1 MTKEILIKSAIR
13 LLVNEQI
20 KQGSW
25 GYALEEDSAYE
36 VSWKDVLN
44 WLEQQPNRCDS
55 CIHSEEQDGSNCY
68 ECVKGMADNFEV
80 QSCEDCISRQAAIDV
95 VRKWFDKIQ
104 LNGDICLD
112 GIASLPSV
120 TPQKKST
127 GSWVEKQVVDNEEV
141 EIEQWQ
147 SARCSKCDKYHT
159 TPYLYYFDDYNY
171 CPNCGA
177 KMEVADEKSND
188 SM

>member
-13 LLVNEQI
+13 TLINEQV

-55 CIHSEEQDGSNCY
+55 CIHSEERDGSNCY
-68 ECVKGMADNFEV
+68 ECVKGMADNFEA
-80 QSCEDCISRQAAIDV
+80 QPCEDCIERAEVLMHSHIEYDDDGVGHLVIDV
-95 VRKWFDKIQ
+95 E
-104 LNGDICLD
+104 DIKE
-112 GIASLPSV
+112 LPSV
-120 TPQKKST
+120 TPQPKVGKWWERTRYPQES
-127 GSWVEKQVVDNEEV
+127 
-141 EIEQWQ
+141 
-147 SARCSKCDKYHT
+147 RCWDCSECQETVFERTD
-159 TPYLYYFDDYNY
+159 Y

-177 KMEVADEKSND
+177 KMEVDK
-188 SM
+188 

>member
-1 MTKEILIKSAIR
+1 MTNEILIKSAIR
-13 LLVNEQI
+13 TLVNEQV

-36 VSWKDVLN
+36 VSWKDVLE
-44 WLEQQPNRCDS
+44 WLEQQPN
-55 CIHSEEQDGSNCY
+55 
-68 ECVKGMADNFEV
+68 
-80 QSCEDCISRQAAIDV
+80 EDCISRQAAIDV

-112 GIASLPSV
+112 GIISLPSV
-120 TPQKKST
+120 TPQQKAT

-159 TPYLYYFDDYNY
+159 TPYSYYFDDYNY
-171 CPNCGA
+171 CPNCGT
-177 KMEVADEKSND
+177 KMEVEE
-188 SM
+188 